1 MKPMRKLS
9 LVSVLTLLPALGWP
23 HSQAVKAEDAPKQQA
38 AEAVVEKVQKHIK
51 RSEKAE
57 GKQDQVK
64 DQVQLK
70 TDPTTGKPI
79 VEETGEASYYGKGF
93 QGKKTAHGEKF
104 KQQGLTAAHPTLPL
118 GTKAKVTNL
127 ETGKSVEV
135 RVNDRGPKVKGRD
148 LDLSKAAAQKVGI
161 KKKGVAP
168 VKIEAEVAPTEK
180 RAGADTKN
188 DAPAGLQKE

>member
-23 HSQAVKAEDAPKQQA
+23 HSQAVKAEEASKQQA

-104 KQQGLTAAHPTLPL
+104 KQQGLTAAHPALPL

-148 LDLSKAAAQKVGI
+148 LDLSKAAAQKLGM
-161 KKKGVAP
+161 KKDGVAP
-168 VKIEAEVAPTEK
+168 VKIEAEVVPTEK
-180 RAGADTKN
+180 GAGADTKN
-188 DAPAGLQKE
+188 DPPAGPQKD